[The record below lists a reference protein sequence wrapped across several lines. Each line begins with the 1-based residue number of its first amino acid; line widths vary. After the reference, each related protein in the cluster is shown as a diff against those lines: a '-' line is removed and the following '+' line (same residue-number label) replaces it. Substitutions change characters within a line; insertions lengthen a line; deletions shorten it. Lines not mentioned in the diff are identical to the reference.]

1 MGKARNPGDRPPHP
15 GTCVRDREAV
25 DRLVDLLEGDSILSE
40 AEPEDLRAAFL
51 RADDSIA
58 ECIREHIWTS
68 VFVLAGR

>member
-25 DRLVDLLEGDSILSE
+25 DRLVDRLVDLLEGDSILSE

-51 RADDSIA
+51 RAADSIA
-58 ECIREHIWTS
+58 ECIREHS
-68 VFVLAGR
+68 